1 MNKQF
6 LRSKKV
12 YAVTKQLVPL
22 KTELHEIGPSEEKK
36 KSICFRC
43 RLKNIHKRLK
53 TALKPYL
60 KGKPF
65 V

>member
-36 KSICFRC
+36 KINMFS
-43 RLKNIHKRLK
+43 LSTEKYSQ
-53 TALKPYL
+53 TT
-60 KGKPF
+60 
-65 V
+65 

>member
-22 KTELHEIGPSEEKK
+22 KTELHEISPSEEKK
-36 KSICFRC
+36 KSIFFRC
-43 RLKNIHKRLK
+43 RLKNIYKRLK